1 MTMMML
7 NVLGVIVA
15 YVLVASWSYRRGRAV
30 LAICATVFL
39 VVLMVVAMGLAPLFD
54 VPTTPRLFLYVLLI
68 GAPIVMVPTWLLLLL
83 HGNNSRVIGP
93 VPIAAVGAAVGFV
106 LGYMFSIVVFPTP

>member
-1 MTMMML
+1 MMLL

-15 YVLVASWSYRRGRAV
+15 YVLVASWAYRRGRAV
-30 LAICATVFL
+30 LSLCAAAFL
-39 VVLMVVAMGLAPLFD
+39 VVLLIAAMGLAPLFD

-68 GAPIVMVPTWLLLLL
+68 GAPIVMVPTWLLLIL
-83 HGNNSRVIGP
+83 HGNTFSAVGP